1 MRTDEVV
8 SKKEFAIVRALFSA
22 TKILPLE
29 TIIERG
35 TRLTDFFFSSLTNH
49 NRNLEL
55 EGRNGANAERHP
67 RGTFLFEFD
76 VFEGYENKGLLLQIV
91 SLFVPFKRITLY
103 K

>member
-35 TRLTDFFFSSLTNH
+35 TRLTDFFSPPSQTIIEIWSWREEMGLT
-49 NRNLEL
+49 RRDTL
-55 EGRNGANAERHP
+55 EGHFCLNLMFLKVMKI
-67 RGTFLFEFD
+67 RGYFC
-76 VFEGYENKGLLLQIV
+76 K
-91 SLFVPFKRITLY
+91 
-103 K
+103 